1 MAIVDRTRELEP
13 KRLGAIGWEG
23 HTAKEMLVRSEQLFA
38 DTGSYCGV
46 EKLQMKIDDPIRFE
60 KMFSRLRGGL
70 VTARETA
77 LNISASPIV
86 KEIGELCF
94 ALYTPEGDAVAL
106 STGIIVHVH
115 TMSDAIKYMIREEYE
130 SNPGIAP
137 GDIFTNNDAMIGD
150 VHNADVQTIVPIFW
164 EGELIGWAAGVTH
177 EIDIGAKTPGSV
189 PIGPISRYEDGID
202 LPAKKV
208 GSNDELWHDH
218 VLAGLKGTRTPMY
231 WTLDEKTRL
240 AGCHM
245 IREAVER
252 VILEE
257 GIDTYKQF
265 IREVIEDG
273 RRSFQSRLREMTVP
287 GRYRAPA
294 FIEIPFA
301 KEEQLPSYARRDT
314 LMHAPLEL
322 RITPEGV
329 LELDYEGTSSWGYHS
344 ANCTPSSMQGAV
356 WVQLTQT
363 LICNDKVNDGA
374 YLGLR
379 TNFPP
384 GTVANHA
391 NPQAS
396 TGIAWLFLIPSF
408 TGFVKSLSRALQAR
422 GYVEEVLAP
431 YAQTSNAFQGG
442 GMDQYG
448 RQSATTNFGLSCVGG
463 GAKMVL
469 DGLDYGAA
477 MWNPEGDMGDME
489 MWELIEPFLYLSQR
503 VKPNT
508 CGPGR
513 HRGGSGYECL
523 RLAWKTP
530 FYEMQNIGHGLVFI
544 QAGLWGGYPPA
555 TGYRHNIR
563 NTNLLE
569 LAARGEPY
577 PLHEPDPARSELAR
591 AIQGDHQFDLDTTTL
606 PEVMREGDLYL
617 CMFRGGAGLGD
628 PLERPYE
635 SVMEDVD
642 GEYLLERYA
651 TSIYGV
657 VPGDPAATEGK
668 RSALREQR
676 GERAVPVREWM
687 TKERQRILE
696 RDMIEPVQV
705 MYAESMRLSEWW
717 ANEFRAFWDLPS
729 DFEFAV
735 PTPTVDLSRALQAQ
749 QDQGVAAGTA
759 AVVEGTATSEPD
771 GAR

>member
-1 MAIVDRTRELEP
+1 MAVVDRTRELEP
-13 KRLGAIGWEG
+13 REERPIGWEG
-23 HTAKEMLVRSEQLFA
+23 RTALEMLSESERLFA
-38 DTGSYCGV
+38 ETGRYCGLDAL
-46 EKLQMKIDDPIRFE
+46 EMKEHDPIRFE
-60 KMFSRLRGGL
+60 KIFSRLRGGL

-94 ALYTPEGDAVAL
+94 ALYTPEGDSVAL

-115 TMSDAIKYMIREEYE
+115 TMSDAIKYMIRQRYE
-130 SNPGIAP
+130 DNPGIAA

-164 EGELIGWAAGVTH
+164 EDELIGWAAGVTH

-189 PIGPISRYEDGID
+189 PVGPISRFEDGID
-202 LPAKKV
+202 LPAKKI
-208 GSNDELWHDH
+208 GSGDELWQDH

-257 GIDTYKQF
+257 GIDTYKRF
-265 IREVIEDG
+265 VREVIEDG
-273 RRSFQSRLREMTVP
+273 RRAFRSRLREMTVP

-294 FIEIPFA
+294 FTELMFG
-301 KEEQLPSYARRDT
+301 KEEQLPSYARKDT
-314 LMHAPLEL
+314 MMHAPVEL
-322 RITPEGV
+322 RITRDG
-329 LELDYEGTSSWGYHS
+329 LMELDYEGASAWGYHS
-344 ANCTPSSMQGAV
+344 ANCTPSSMQGAL

-379 TNFPP
+379 CNFPP
-384 GTVANHA
+384 GTWSNHS

-396 TGIAWLFLIPSF
+396 TGNAWFFLIPSY
-408 TGFVKSLSRALQAR
+408 TGFIKSLSRSLQAR
-422 GYVEEVLAP
+422 GFVEEVLAP
-431 YAQTSNAFQGG
+431 YALTANAFQGG
-442 GMDQYG
+442 GIDQYG

-463 GAKMVL
+463 GAKMIL
-469 DGLDYGAA
+469 DGLDYAAA

-508 CGPGR
+508 AGPGR

-530 FYEMQNIGHGLVFI
+530 FYEMQNIGHGRVFI
-544 QAGLWGGYPPA
+544 QAGLWGGYPGA
-555 TGYRHNIR
+555 TGYRHNVR
-563 NTNLLE
+563 GADLLAK
-569 LAARGEPY
+569 AARGERF
-577 PLHEPDPARSELAR
+577 PLHEPDPADSALLREIAGEHL
-591 AIQGDHQFDLDTTTL
+591 FDIETTTL
-606 PEVMREGDLYL
+606 PEVYTQGDLYL
-617 CMFRGGAGLGD
+617 CMFRGAAGVGD

-635 SVMEDVD
+635 SVMEDIE
-642 GEYLLERYA
+642 GEYLLPRYA
-651 TSIYGV
+651 ESVYGV
-657 VPGDPAATEGK
+657 VPGDSRASARRRSEMRDARAAK
-668 RSALREQR
+668 AI
-676 GERAVPVREWM
+676 PVREWM
-687 TKERQRILE
+687 RGERQRILD
-696 RDMIEPVQV
+696 RDMIEPAQR
-705 MYAESMRLSEWW
+705 MYAESMRLSERW
-717 ANEFRAFWDLPS
+717 AREFREFWDLPA
-729 DFEFAV
+729 DFVFDV
-735 PTPTVDLSRALQAQ
+735 PTPEVDLALAIQA
-749 QDQGVAAGTA
+749 A
-759 AVVEGTATSEPD
+759 ES
-771 GAR
+771 

>member
-1 MAIVDRTRELEP
+1 MAMVDRTRELEP
-13 KRLGAIGWEG
+13 LAAEERRPIGWED
-23 HTAKEMLVRSEQLFA
+23 HTALEMLTRSERLFA
-38 DTGSYCGV
+38 ETGSYCGV
-46 EKLQMKIDDPIRFE
+46 EELELKQRDPILFE

-94 ALYTPEGDAVAL
+94 ALYTPEGDSVAL

-115 TMSDAIKYMIREEYE
+115 TMSDAIKFMIRQGYEE
-130 SNPGIAP
+130 NPGIEP

-202 LPAKKV
+202 LPAKKI
-208 GSNDELWHDH
+208 GTRDQLWRDH

-245 IREAVER
+245 VREAVER

-257 GIDTYKQF
+257 GIDTYKRF
-265 IREVIEDG
+265 MREVIEDG
-273 RRSFQSRLREMTVP
+273 RRSFISRLRELTVP
-287 GRYRAPA
+287 GRYRAAA
-294 FIEIPFA
+294 FTDLPFA
-301 KEEQLPSYARRDT
+301 KEEQLPSYARKDT
-314 LMHAPLEL
+314 MMHAPVEL
-322 RITPEGV
+322 RITRDGV
-329 LELDYEGTSSWGYHS
+329 MELDYEGASSWGYHS
-344 ANCTPSSMQGAV
+344 ANCTPSSMQGAL
-356 WVQLTQT
+356 WVQLSQT

-384 GTVANHA
+384 GTWSNHS

-396 TGIAWLFLIPSF
+396 TGNAWFFLIPSY
-408 TGFVKSLSRALQAR
+408 TGFIKGISRALQAR
-422 GYVEEVLAP
+422 GFVEEVLAP
-431 YAQTSNAFQGG
+431 YGLTANAFQGG
-442 GMDQYG
+442 GIDQYG

-469 DGLDYGAA
+469 DGLDYAAA

-508 CGPGR
+508 AGPGR

-530 FYEMQNIGHGLVFI
+530 FYEMQNIGNGRCFI
-544 QAGLWGGYPPA
+544 QAGLWGGYPAA

-563 NTNLLE
+563 NTNLFE
-569 LAARGEPY
+569 LAAARQPF
-577 PLHEPDPARSELAR
+577 PVHEPDPADSALAR
-591 AIQGDHQFDLDTTTL
+591 EIAGDHQFDIETTTL

-617 CMFRGGAGLGD
+617 CMFRGGAGTGD
-628 PLERPYE
+628 PLERPYR
-635 SVMEDVD
+635 SVMEDIEGD
-642 GEYLLERYA
+642 YLLPGYA
-651 TSIYGV
+651 ESVYGV
-657 VPGDPAATEGK
+657 VPEDEPRTAHRRAE
-668 RSALREQR
+668 LRQER
-676 GERAVPVREWM
+676 GAKAVPVRQWM
-687 TKERQRILE
+687 KTERERILA
-696 RDMIEPVQV
+696 RDMIEPVQR
-705 MYAESMRLSEWW
+705 MYAESMRLSESW
-717 ANEFRAFWDLPS
+717 ARGFRDFWDLPEG
-729 DFEFAV
+729 FEFEV
-735 PTPTVDLSRALQAQ
+735 PTPEVDLAKALLHN
-749 QDQGVAAGTA
+749 
-759 AVVEGTATSEPD
+759 S
-771 GAR
+771 

>member
-1 MAIVDRTRELEP
+1 MAMVDRTRELELLAAEP
-13 KRLGAIGWEG
+13 QRPIGWEG
-23 HTAKEMLVRSEQLFA
+23 RTAAEMLTDSERLFA
-38 DTGSYCGV
+38 ETGSYCGV
-46 EKLQMKIDDPIRFE
+46 GRLELKESDPIRFE
-60 KMFSRLRGGL
+60 KIFSRLRGGL

-94 ALYTPEGDAVAL
+94 ALYTPEGDSVAL

-115 TMSDAIKYMIREEYE
+115 TMSDAIKYMIRQGYEE
-130 SNPGIAP
+130 SPGIEP

-164 EGELIGWAAGVTH
+164 EGELVAWAAGVTH

-202 LPAKKV
+202 LPAKKI
-208 GSNDELWHDH
+208 GARDELWRDH

-257 GIDTYKQF
+257 GIQTYKRF
-265 IREVIEDG
+265 VREVIEDG
-273 RRSFQSRLREMTVP
+273 RRSFISRLRELTVP
-287 GRYRAPA
+287 GRYRAAA
-294 FIEIPFA
+294 FTELPFA
-301 KEEQLPSYARRDT
+301 KEEQLPSYARKDT
-314 LMHAPLEL
+314 MMHAPVEL
-322 RITPEGV
+322 RITRDGV
-329 LELDYEGTSSWGYHS
+329 MELDYDGASSWGYHS
-344 ANCTPSSMQGAV
+344 ANCTPSSMQGAL

-379 TNFPP
+379 QNFPP
-384 GTVANHA
+384 GTWANHS

-396 TGIAWLFLIPSF
+396 TGNAWFFLIPSY
-408 TGFVKSLSRALQAR
+408 TGFIKSLSRSLQAR
-422 GYVEEVLAP
+422 GFVEEVLAP
-431 YAQTSNAFQGG
+431 YALTANAFQGG
-442 GMDQYG
+442 GIDQYG

-469 DGLDYGAA
+469 DGLDYAAA

-508 CGPGR
+508 AGPGR

-530 FYEMQNIGHGLVFI
+530 FYEMQNIANGRCFI
-544 QAGLWGGYPPA
+544 QAGLWGGYPAA
-555 TGYRHNIR
+555 TGYRHNVR
-563 NTNLLE
+563 NANLLE
-569 LAARGEPY
+569 LAERREAFPV
-577 PLHEPDPARSELAR
+577 HEPDPADSALAR
-591 AIQGDHQFDLDTTTL
+591 EIEGDHQFDIETTTL
-606 PEVMREGDLYL
+606 PEVMRQGDLYL
-617 CMFRGGAGLGD
+617 CMFRGAAGLGD

-635 SVMEDVD
+635 SVIADVEGD
-642 GEYLLERYA
+642 YLLPRYA
-651 TSIYGV
+651 QSVYGV
-657 VPGDPAATEGK
+657 VAGDEQATAA
-668 RSALREQR
+668 RREEIRAER
-676 GERAVPVREWM
+676 GAKAVPVREWM
-687 TKERQRILE
+687 KAERGRILA
-696 RDMIEPVQV
+696 RDMIAPVQR
-705 MYAESMRLSEWW
+705 MYAESMRLSERW
-717 ANEFRAFWDLPS
+717 AREFREFWDLPD

-735 PTPTVDLSRALQAQ
+735 PTPEVDLAKTLIAS
-749 QDQGVAAGTA
+749 G
-759 AVVEGTATSEPD
+759 E
-771 GAR
+771 

>member
-1 MAIVDRTRELEP
+1 MAMVDRTRELEP
-13 KRLGAIGWEG
+13 LAAEERRSIGWEG
-23 HTAKEMLVRSEQLFA
+23 GSALQMLTESERRFA
-38 DTGSYCGV
+38 ETGRYCGV
-46 EKLQMKIDDPIRFE
+46 EDLEMKRNDPIRFE
-60 KMFSRLRGGL
+60 KIFSRLRGGL

-94 ALYTPEGDAVAL
+94 ALYTPEGDSVAL

-115 TMSDAIKYMIREEYE
+115 TMSDAIKFMIRQGYEE
-130 SNPGIAP
+130 NPGIEP

-164 EGELIGWAAGVTH
+164 QEELIGWAAGVTH

-202 LPAKKV
+202 LPAKKI
-208 GSNDELWHDH
+208 GSNDELWRDH

-265 IREVIEDG
+265 MREVIEDG
-273 RRSFQSRLREMTVP
+273 RRSFISRLRELTVP
-287 GRYRAPA
+287 GRYRAAA
-294 FIEIPFA
+294 FTDLPFA
-301 KEEQLPSYARRDT
+301 KEEQLPSYARKDT
-314 LMHAPLEL
+314 MMHAPVEL
-322 RITPEGV
+322 RITRDGV
-329 LELDYEGTSSWGYHS
+329 MELDYDGASSWGYHS
-344 ANCTPSSMQGAV
+344 ANCTPSSMQGAL

-379 TNFPP
+379 QNFPP
-384 GTVANHA
+384 GTWANHS

-396 TGIAWLFLIPSF
+396 TGNAWFFLIPSY
-408 TGFVKSLSRALQAR
+408 TGFIKSLSRSLQAR
-422 GYVEEVLAP
+422 GFVEEVLAP
-431 YAQTSNAFQGG
+431 YGLTANAFQGG
-442 GMDQYG
+442 GIDQYG

-469 DGLDYGAA
+469 DGLDYAAA

-508 CGPGR
+508 AGPGR

-530 FYEMQNIGHGLVFI
+530 FYEMQNIGNGRCFI
-544 QAGLWGGYPPA
+544 QAGLWGGYPAA

-569 LAARGEPY
+569 LAAEQTPFPVR
-577 PLHEPDPARSELAR
+577 EPDPADSALAR
-591 AIQGDHQFDLDTTTL
+591 EITGDHQFDIETTTL

-617 CMFRGGAGLGD
+617 CMFRGGAGTGD
-628 PLERPYE
+628 PLERLYRSVMDDIEGDYLLPRYAE
-635 SVMEDVD
+635 SV
-642 GEYLLERYA
+642 
-651 TSIYGV
+651 YGV
-657 VPGDPAATEGK
+657 VPGDERRTEE
-668 RSALREQR
+668 RRAEIRTRR
-676 GERAVPVREWM
+676 GEQAVPVREWM
-687 TKERQRILE
+687 QSERERILA
-696 RDMIEPVQV
+696 RDMIEPVQR
-705 MYAESMRLSEWW
+705 MYAESMRLSERW
-717 ANEFRAFWDLPS
+717 AKEFRDFWDLPE
-729 DFEFAV
+729 DFEFDV
-735 PTPTVDLSRALQAQ
+735 PTPEVDLAKTLL
-749 QDQGVAAGTA
+749 
-759 AVVEGTATSEPD
+759 
-771 GAR
+771 GAS

>member
-13 KRLGAIGWEG
+13 LAAGKQRAIGWDNRS
-23 HTAKEMLVRSEQLFA
+23 ALEMLLESERLFA
-38 DTGSYCGV
+38 ETGRYCGV
-46 EKLQMKIDDPIRFE
+46 DTLELKEKDPIRFE
-60 KMFSRLRGGL
+60 KIFSRLRGGL

-94 ALYTPEGDAVAL
+94 ALYTPEGDSVAL

-115 TMSDAIKYMIREEYE
+115 TMSDAIKYMIRQGYEE
-130 SNPGIAP
+130 SPGIEP

-202 LPAKKV
+202 LPAKKI
-208 GSNDELWHDH
+208 GSNDELWRDH

-257 GIDTYKQF
+257 GIDTYKGF
-265 IREVIEDG
+265 AREVIEDG
-273 RRSFQSRLREMTVP
+273 RRSFISRLRELTVP
-287 GRYRAPA
+287 GRYRAAA
-294 FIEIPFA
+294 FTDLPFA
-301 KEEQLPSYARRDT
+301 KEEQLPSYARKDT
-314 LMHAPLEL
+314 MMHAPVEL
-322 RITPEGV
+322 RITRDGV
-329 LELDYEGTSSWGYHS
+329 MELDYDGASSWGYHS
-344 ANCTPSSMQGAV
+344 ANCTPSSMQGAL

-379 TNFPP
+379 QNFPP
-384 GTVANHA
+384 GTWANHS

-396 TGIAWLFLIPSF
+396 TGNAWFFLIPSY
-408 TGFVKSLSRALQAR
+408 TGFIKSLSRSLQAR
-422 GYVEEVLAP
+422 GFVEEVLAP
-431 YAQTSNAFQGG
+431 YGLTANAFQGG
-442 GMDQYG
+442 GIDQYG

-469 DGLDYGAA
+469 DGLDYAAA

-508 CGPGR
+508 AGPGR

-530 FYEMQNIGHGLVFI
+530 FYEMQNIGSGRCFI
-544 QAGLWGGYPPA
+544 QAGLWGGYPA
-555 TGYRHNIR
+555 AAGYRHNIR
-563 NTNLLE
+563 NTNLLD
-569 LAARGEPY
+569 LAAEQKPF
-577 PLHEPDPARSELAR
+577 PLSEPDPADSALAR
-591 AIQGDHQFDLDTTTL
+591 EIEGDHQFDIETTSL
-606 PEVMREGDLYL
+606 PEVMRQGDLYL
-617 CMFRGGAGLGD
+617 CMFRGGAGTGD

-635 SVMEDVD
+635 SVMADLEGDF
-642 GEYLLERYA
+642 LLPRYA
-651 TSIYGV
+651 ESVYGV
-657 VPGDPAATEGK
+657 VAGDESATDTRRKEI
-668 RSALREQR
+668 REQR
-676 GERAVPVREWM
+676 GEQALPVREWM
-687 TKERQRILE
+687 KSERERILAG
-696 RDMIEPVQV
+696 DMIETVQR
-705 MYAESMRLSEWW
+705 MYAESMRLSPRW
-717 ANEFRAFWDLPS
+717 AAEFREFWDLPE
-729 DFEFAV
+729 DFDFDV
-735 PTPTVDLSRALQAQ
+735 PTPEVDLAKNLI
-749 QDQGVAAGTA
+749 AANGDSPA
-759 AVVEGTATSEPD
+759 
-771 GAR
+771 